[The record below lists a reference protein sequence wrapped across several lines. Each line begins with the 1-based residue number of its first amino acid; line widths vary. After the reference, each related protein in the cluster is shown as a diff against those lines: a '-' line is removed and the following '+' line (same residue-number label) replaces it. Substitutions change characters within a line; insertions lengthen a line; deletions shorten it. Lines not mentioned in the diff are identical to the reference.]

1 MYNFSTYVIKG
12 FLTWYYSRKIRKNHS
27 KLVKLKEEKKKL
39 LEKVEE
45 TETYKVAKE
54 ILDKFGE
61 TSKNPSI
68 SVKEATPFLSAKSAA
83 SSTSRLMTTGKVTEI
98 F

>member
-1 MYNFSTYVIKG
+1 MIKC

-27 KLVKLKEEKKKL
+27 KLAKLKEEKKKL

-45 TETYKVAKE
+45 TETYKVAKQ

-61 TSKNPSI
+61 SSKKPSVAI
-68 SVKEATPFLSAKSAA
+68 TDATPLVPLTFVA
-83 SSTSRLMTTGKVTEI
+83 SGSSIVNPAITGKI
-98 F
+98 CLCSYK